1 MEAVTQASLLE
12 ALRKALE
19 AAPDDSGAMTTE
31 ELARAMGCSIETMR
45 KRLKGFLRSGAA
57 ECVKVQR
64 ECIDGRTQKTAAY
77 RLKEPSYKLAS

>member
-31 ELARAMGCSIETMR
+31 ELAAEMR
-45 KRLKGFLRSGAA
+45 CNVPAVRGKLKALLAAGKA
-57 ECVKVQR
+57 ECVKVPR
-64 ECIDGRTQKTAAY
+64 PRIDGATQMTPGY
-77 RLKEPSYKLAS
+77 RIVA